1 MDQEVTRVKVV
12 SSGAS
17 TPQPAVRGDV
27 TRMSLSSNRSEFW
40 DKETMVPLK
49 GGHVGNNL
57 DSETNVTLSGASNLS
72 GNSTNKV
79 VEANG
84 EAIKDK
90 DDSGLSSN
98 KSEAGGAQPD
108 ATSNASDGVRTSLLN
123 KEAAS

>member
-1 MDQEVTRVKVV
+1 M
-12 SSGAS
+12 
-17 TPQPAVRGDV
+17 
-27 TRMSLSSNRSEFW
+27 
-40 DKETMVPLK
+40 PLK

-57 DSETNVTLSGASNLS
+57 DSETNVTLSGASNVS
-72 GNSTNKV
+72 GNNSTNNK

-123 KEAAS
+123 TEAAS